1 MVLST
6 SEIYSSISCILLM
19 IFVSVAPY
27 LFPRFSISGVASI
40 CDFFIVSISIFGS
53 WTVLFNSFTCLIV
66 FSYISLRDLFISS
79 LMAFTCLSV
88 FSYISPKELF

>member
-1 MVLST
+1 
-6 SEIYSSISCILLM
+6 
-19 IFVSVAPY
+19 
-27 LFPRFSISGVASI
+27 
-40 CDFFIVSISIFGS
+40 
-53 WTVLFNSFTCLIV
+53 LFNSFTCLIV